1 MANNT
6 NETFD
11 VDEFM
16 DRLVTIRKGDQ
27 KLHVLLTYTALNAL
41 YSGEAC
47 LMAIHGKEDAGPN
60 DLGTIVFPIRA
71 KDVEIEDTVHD
82 AQPFSYSNLKGGV
95 IRLRHVTAKIASV
108 AGVIPSS
115 CTLTVDVPS
124 VDSNWVP
131 RTKNVTLVVAS
142 GVGPDGVTN
151 KALFNPHG
159 MAEWGRYLFFI
170 DYETRCLVRVRK
182 SLLEAAG
189 DGGNVVADTYDM
201 SEYLEGNANAR
212 GQAVIIM
219 NNKLYALFLIADIN
233 AAAGSFLPGKL
244 LRLAINSDGT
254 LEAEAVTQVGR
265 NAQSISPI
273 NVGGVVYLLVQA
285 IGGRQLFTGGTNGTE
300 SNICVVE
307 AEGEWPLNADIKI
320 TGDVCPVS
328 PSGDPAPT
336 AYDIIAI
343 GAAMRNDQSLVYI
356 LTRVFN
362 KDALSAFWRM
372 YVCTAADFLGLTGTG
387 PNPPTLTE
395 ATQIAGG
402 TKFKKIDEGLV
413 IAPTILVQNVPIPYG
428 VYFWGLLY
436 EQALGSDASED
447 RLWVGVGSPFQVCKA
462 TKYSS
467 PTTAPDYPYVVIS
480 GMGGKNVNGWQSLIE
495 TLHQAIRKVS
505 LNRGMQGM
513 KIALQPPKPSAD
525 SDR

>member
-1 MANNT
+1 MAINT
-6 NETFD
+6 NETID
-11 VDEFM
+11 VDDLM
-16 DRLVTIRKGDQ
+16 DRFVTIRKGDQ
-27 KLHVLLTYTALNAL
+27 KLHVLLTYTAFNAL

-82 AQPFSYSNLKGGV
+82 AQLFSYSNLKGGV
-95 IRLRHVTAKIASV
+95 IRLRHVTAKIDSV
-108 AGVIPSS
+108 AGDTSSS

-142 GVGPDGVTN
+142 GVGPDGETN
-151 KALFNPHG
+151 RALFNPHG

-170 DYETRCLVRVRK
+170 DYETRHLVRVRK

-189 DGGNVVADTYDM
+189 DGGNVVADIYDM
-201 SEYLEGNANAR
+201 SEYLLNSDAR
-212 GQAVIIM
+212 GQAIIIM
-219 NNKLYALFLIADIN
+219 NNKLYALFLIADTN
-233 AAAGSFLPGKL
+233 ATAGSFLPGKL

-254 LEAEAVTQVGR
+254 LEAEAMTEVGR

-273 NVGGVVYLLVQA
+273 NVGGVVWLLVQA

-300 SNICVVE
+300 SNIFAIK
-307 AEGEWPLNADIKI
+307 AEGDWDDTSSVRKII
-320 TGDVCPVS
+320 TGDVCPIS

-372 YVCTAADFLGLTGTG
+372 YVCTAADFLSIPDGT
-387 PNPPTLTE
+387 TLTE

-513 KIALQPPKPSAD
+513 KIALQPSKPGTD
-525 SDR
+525 K